1 MRVFRSQMAGG
12 DDATVP
18 PSSLQSKLM
27 PVKMRQKVKDDF
39 HQLQISHAEDEE
51 EAARRVFAAKRALSS
66 VVSGVAS
73 SSFAQSPAAAA
84 AIVQANLLRTPWR
97 PMLDAMC
104 RSQALEVTTH
114 AAVLLA
120 VIKYAHT
127 NGRNKIRSLELS
139 TYGVEG

>member
-1 MRVFRSQMAGG
+1 MAGG

-27 PVKMRQKVKDDF
+27 PVEMRQKVKDDF
-39 HQLQISHAEDEE
+39 NQLQISHAEDEE

-84 AIVQANLLRTPWR
+84 AVVQANLPRTPWR

-104 RSQALEVTTH
+104 RSQGWRWRSQH
-114 AAVLLA
+114 MLL
-120 VIKYAHT
+120 YC
-127 NGRNKIRSLELS
+127 LL
-139 TYGVEG
+139 